1 MKVWRRNPQFD
12 LYSTTWLPASDRTG
26 EHIALTKISAD
37 GKTTKKTVEKK
48 TGGEKT
54 AEKS

>member
-1 MKVWRRNPQFD
+1 LAERKGVVPGD
-12 LYSTTWLPASDRTG
+12 A
-26 EHIALTKISAD
+26 AAD